1 MVSPSNLFFL
11 ALLAACCAE
20 RLLEVALSWRNGRRA
35 LARGGREV
43 EGRGFYAAMVVVHG
57 LLFVAA
63 PLEVA
68 LLERPFLPALAAV
81 ATGLVAVAMGLRYWA
96 VATLGDRW
104 NTRIIVIPG
113 EPAVDGGPYRYV
125 RHPNYLAVTLEM
137 AALPLVHTAWL
148 TALVWSLASALLLAV
163 RIPREEAALAQASDY
178 RSRLESRGRFL
189 PRMR

>member
-1 MVSPSNLFFL
+1 MVSPSRLFFF
-11 ALLAACCAE
+11 ALLAACCGE
-20 RLLEVALSWRNGRRA
+20 RLLEVGLSWRNGRRA

-43 EGRGFYAAMVVVHG
+43 EGRAFYATMVAVHA

-68 LLERPFLPALAAV
+68 WLDRPFLPALAAV
-81 ATGLVAVAMGLRYWA
+81 ATGCVAVAMGLRYWA

-113 EPAVDGGPYRYV
+113 EPAVDRGPYRFV
-125 RHPNYLAVTLEM
+125 RHPNYIAVTLEM

-148 TALVWSLASALLLAV
+148 TALVWSLASALLLAL

-178 RSRLESRGRFL
+178 RARLGDRRRFL
-189 PRMR
+189 PRVR

>member
-1 MVSPSNLFFL
+1 MSPSELYFA
-11 ALLAACCAE
+11 ALLAACGGE
-20 RLLEVALSWRNGRRA
+20 RLLEVALSWRNARRA

-43 EGRGFYAAMVVVHG
+43 EGRGFYAAMVAVHG

-68 LLERPFLPALAAV
+68 WLDRPFLPALAAV

-113 EPAVDGGPYRYV
+113 EPAVDRGPYRYV
-125 RHPNYLAVTLEM
+125 RHPNYIAVTLEM

-148 TALVWSLASALLLAV
+148 TALVWSLASALLLAL

-178 RSRLESRGRFL
+178 RARLGDRGRFL
-189 PRMR
+189 PRAR